1 MSTNAK
7 KGGGVPSSRSSASS
21 GIEGRGVRPQTPKP
35 VPSGF
40 DLWVRRDA
48 CSGRFM
54 DVRREGVP
62 FKGMAK
68 EPIKKK

>member
-7 KGGGVPSSRSSASS
+7 KGGDVRASRSPASS

-48 CSGRFM
+48 SSGRFM
-54 DVRREGVP
+54 EVREGVP
-62 FKGMAK
+62 FKGLNK
-68 EPIKKK
+68 DSTKKK